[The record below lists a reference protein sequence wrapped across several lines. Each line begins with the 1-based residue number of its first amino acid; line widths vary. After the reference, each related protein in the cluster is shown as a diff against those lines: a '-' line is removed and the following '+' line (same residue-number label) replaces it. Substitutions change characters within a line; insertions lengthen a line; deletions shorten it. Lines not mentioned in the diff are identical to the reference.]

1 VRLAIVYHLRV
12 SWGSIGMARTRTPR
26 HKISRRFGVDIYGTG
41 GAALARRLTTPPGGI
56 RPGRRR
62 RQSEYAIQLRE
73 KQKVRALYG
82 VREGQFRRYYALAA
96 RQPGITGENLL
107 RLLERRLDN
116 VVYRLGFARSRRLP
130 QCRAPVPSAATC
142 RKSAA

>member
-1 VRLAIVYHLRV
+1 
-12 SWGSIGMARTRTPR
+12 MARTRTPR

-82 VREGQFRRYYALAA
+82 VREGQFRRYYAMAA
-96 RQPGITGENLL
+96 R
-107 RLLERRLDN
+107 
-116 VVYRLGFARSRRLP
+116 
-130 QCRAPVPSAATC
+130 
-142 RKSAA
+142 